1 LDMFILSSFLKA
13 LKPQYDDDT
22 IDRLNYYYTCLILII
37 LAATISA
44 KQYVG
49 QPIQC
54 WVPAQF
60 SASWEQYAENYCFVQ
75 NTYWLYADQQI
86 PTDLTDRYALQIGYY
101 QWVPFVLAIQ
111 AALFYLPCLIWRLL
125 NWQSGFALAN
135 VICLAS
141 QWKSNHVN
149 CRRKFIQTIANYI
162 EDGIQLQNCNPNS
175 NCGIFTRKLFG
186 KNGHQITMLYLSIK
200 FAYLINAVGQFFL
213 LNAFLAPKYQLWG
226 VAILRD
232 LINGHQWQR
241 SGHFPRVTL
250 CDFEVRLLGN
260 LHRHSIQCV
269 LMINMFNEWAFL
281 FLWWWLVFVASATA
295 FNLLHWML
303 FVLFKQTLLTF
314 VRSYAKVMNAGN
326 EHRQRWSVVEQN
338 LHTFTFHYLRVDG
351 VLVLKMLSLHAGN
364 LITAD
369 VLWTILQNYLNN
381 SKID

>member
-1 LDMFILSSFLKA
+1 MFILSSFLKA

-22 IDRLNYYYTCLILII
+22 IDRINYYYTCLILII

-125 NWQSGFALAN
+125 NWQSGFALRN
-135 VICLAS
+135 VIGLAS
-141 QWKSNHVN
+141 EWKNNNAYN

-162 EDGIQLQNCNPNS
+162 EDSIQLQNCH
-175 NCGIFTRKLFG
+175 G
-186 KNGHQITMLYLSIK
+186 KNNPTFKHGYRITVLYLSIK
-200 FAYLINAVGQFFL
+200 FAYLINAVGQLFL
-213 LNAFLAPKYQLWG
+213 LNGFLAPKYQLWG
-226 VAILRD
+226 VAILVD
-232 LINGHQWQR
+232 LINGHQWQW

-260 LHRHSIQCV
+260 LHRYSIQCV

-281 FLWWWLVFVASATA
+281 FLWWWLVFVATATA
-295 FNLLHWML
+295 CNTLGWMSLIFSKRALLA
-303 FVLFKQTLLTF
+303 FVT
-314 VRSYAKVMNAGN
+314 RYAKVMNADDN
-326 EHRQRWSVVEQN
+326 RQRWSVIQQN
-338 LHTFTFHYLRVDG
+338 LHTFTFHHLRVDG
-351 VLVLKMLSLHAGN
+351 VLVMKMLSLHAGN

-369 VLWTILQNYLNN
+369 VIWTILENYLNKIT